1 MHTDMNSMYYL
12 CRLLVLALSQELTL
26 LLLLPL
32 SGELMFFFIGCLDIQ
47 RIRLVFIFWSA
58 KN

>member
-1 MHTDMNSMYYL
+1 MYYL